1 VQPSFLFWKQIE
13 MMDWGLYAFGIW
25 TGFTIACA
33 YYELRWWYS
42 QQTDDPG
49 EIATTKDLA

>member
-49 EIATTKDLA
+49 EVATTKDLA